1 MEPNKT
7 TENNGNISAAE
18 AKASLESLNRINA
31 SVAKTLRPP
40 IWFIVLM
47 GASFGLMTCSYSAM
61 RHENVWVLGLIGSF
75 IAFVI
80 LVAFLL
86 YRNRL
91 LGIKM
96 RGIKMRLGPTSNS
109 GIVLQICQAAV
120 FGLALFFAR
129 ELSLMGY
136 QWAAYALASFNA
148 LLMAGM
154 LYLFPTGEWIEQG
167 GRHE

>member
-7 TENNGNISAAE
+7 TENNGSISAAE

-47 GASFGLMTCSYSAM
+47 GASFGLMTFSYSAM
-61 RHENVWVLGLIGSF
+61 RHENVWALGLIGSF
-75 IAFVI
+75 IAFVV

-96 RGIKMRLGPTSNS
+96 RLGPTSNS
-109 GIVLQICQAAV
+109 GMILQICQAAV
-120 FGLALFFAR
+120 FGLALIFAR

-167 GRHE
+167 ARHE